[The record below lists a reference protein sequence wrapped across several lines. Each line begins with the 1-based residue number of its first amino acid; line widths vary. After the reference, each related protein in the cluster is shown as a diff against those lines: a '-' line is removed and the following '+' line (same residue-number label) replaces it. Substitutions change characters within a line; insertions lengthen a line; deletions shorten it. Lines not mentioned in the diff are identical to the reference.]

1 MPKVSREQIKQVV
14 EEVRALEPP
23 ADTFWQI
30 VEERLGLDSGD
41 VFHFIAED
49 PVFYGF
55 AEDEELPTK
64 KTTRKPRG

>member
-1 MPKVSREQIKQVV
+1 MPRISRDRIKQVV
-14 EEVRALEPP
+14 DEVRALDPP
-23 ADTFWQI
+23 ADAFWQI

-55 AEDEELPTK
+55 AEDEELPPK
-64 KTTRKPRG
+64 KT

>member
-1 MPKVSREQIKQVV
+1 MRKISRDRIKQVV
-14 EEVRALEPP
+14 DEVRTLDPP
-23 ADTFWQI
+23 ADSFWQI

-55 AEDEELPTK
+55 GEDEELPP
-64 KTTRKPRG
+64 RKS

>member
-1 MPKVSREQIKQVV
+1 MPNVSRDRIKQVV
-14 EEVRALEPP
+14 EEVRALDPP
-23 ADTFWQI
+23 AETFWQI

-55 AEDEELPTK
+55 AEDEELPAK
-64 KTTRKPRG
+64 HGSRKPRS